1 MILTLT
7 GLLTPSPDVAQV
19 HQLQQEVTSTRGLS
33 NSSAPK
39 LNNNKRNLIRN
50 TSLKLRCLV
59 ALACDAHQPAT

>member
-33 NSSAPK
+33 NSSA
-39 LNNNKRNLIRN
+39 
-50 TSLKLRCLV
+50 
-59 ALACDAHQPAT
+59 